1 MNAFGQFATHWLR
14 LVAIAIALAF
24 CAGHSGFARSQ
35 EVKVQLTGAQE
46 IPPVE
51 TAASGIGILSVAA
64 DKSVSGSVTVSGMS
78 VTVAHVHEAGAG
90 TTGLII
96 IPLTKTSD
104 TVWTVPAGAK
114 LTDGQYESFK
124 AGNLYFNVHSAAHK
138 TGEIRGQIRP

>member
-1 MNAFGQFATHWLR
+1 MDAFGQFATHWLR
-14 LVAIAIALAF
+14 LVAVTLTVF
-24 CAGHSGFARSQ
+24 CAGHSGFVLGQ
-35 EVKVQLTGAQE
+35 EVRVQLTGAQE

-51 TAASGIGILSVAA
+51 TSASGIGILSVAA

-78 VTVAHVHEAGAG
+78 VTVAHIHEAGAG

-104 TVWTVPAGAK
+104 TVWTVPAGTK
-114 LTDGQYESFK
+114 LSDAQYESFK

-138 TGEIRGQIRP
+138 TGEVRGQIRP

>member
-1 MNAFGQFATHWLR
+1 MSAFGQSATLWLR
-14 LVAIAIALAF
+14 LIAIAVTVL
-24 CAGHSGFARSQ
+24 CGGHIGFAQGQ
-35 EVKVQLTGAQE
+35 EAKVQLTGAQE

-51 TAASGIGILSVAA
+51 TAASGIGILSVAP
-64 DKSVSGSVTVSGMS
+64 DRSVSGSVTVSGMS
-78 VTVAHVHEAGAG
+78 VTVAHIHEAGAG

-104 TVWTVPAGAK
+104 TVWTVPAGTK
-114 LTDGQYESFK
+114 LTDAQYESYK

>member
-1 MNAFGQFATHWLR
+1 MDSFEQFATHWIR
-14 LVAIAIALAF
+14 LAGIAATVL
-24 CAGHSGFARSQ
+24 CAAHSGFALSQ

-51 TAASGIGILSVAA
+51 TSASGIGIISVAP

-78 VTVAHVHEAGAG
+78 VTVAHIHEAGAG

-96 IPLTKTSD
+96 IPLAKTSD

-114 LTDGQYESFK
+114 LTDAQYESFK

-138 TGEIRGQIRP
+138 TGEVRGQIRP

>member
-1 MNAFGQFATHWLR
+1 MDAIEQSATRWLR
-14 LVAIAIALAF
+14 LVAIAAVLL
-24 CAGHSGFARSQ
+24 CAGYSGFALSQ
-35 EVKVQLTGAQE
+35 EVRVQLTGAQE

-51 TAASGIGILSVAA
+51 TSASGVGILSVAA

-78 VTVAHVHEAGAG
+78 VTVAHIHEAGAG

-104 TVWTVPAGAK
+104 TVWTVPAGAR
-114 LTDGQYESFK
+114 LTDAQYESFK

-138 TGEIRGQIRP
+138 TGEVRGQIRP

>member
-1 MNAFGQFATHWLR
+1 MDAFEQFATRWLR
-14 LVAIAIALAF
+14 PVAIAVTVF
-24 CAGHSGFARSQ
+24 CAGHSSFALSQ
-35 EVKVQLTGAQE
+35 EARVQLTGAQE

-51 TAASGIGILSVAA
+51 TSASGVGILSVAA

-78 VTVAHVHEAGAG
+78 VTVAHIHEAGAG

-114 LTDGQYESFK
+114 LTDAQYESFK

-138 TGEIRGQIRP
+138 TGEVRGQIRP

>member
-1 MNAFGQFATHWLR
+1 MDAFGQFATHWLR
-14 LVAIAIALAF
+14 LVAMAIALAF
-24 CAGHSGFARSQ
+24 CAGHSGVARGQ
-35 EVKVQLTGAQE
+35 EVRVQLTGAQE

-51 TAASGIGILSVAA
+51 TSASGIGIISVAA

-114 LTDGQYESFK
+114 LTDVQFESFK

-138 TGEIRGQIRP
+138 TGEVRGQIRP

>member
-1 MNAFGQFATHWLR
+1 MDAFGQFATHWLR
-14 LVAIAIALAF
+14 LVAIAVTVL
-24 CAGHSGFARSQ
+24 CAGHSGFALSQ
-35 EVKVQLTGAQE
+35 QVKVQLTGAQE

-51 TAASGIGILSVAA
+51 TSASGIGILSVAA

-78 VTVAHVHEAGAG
+78 VTVAHIHEAGSG

-96 IPLTKTSD
+96 IPLTKSSD

-114 LTDGQYESFK
+114 LTDAQYESFK

-138 TGEIRGQIRP
+138 TGEVRGQISP